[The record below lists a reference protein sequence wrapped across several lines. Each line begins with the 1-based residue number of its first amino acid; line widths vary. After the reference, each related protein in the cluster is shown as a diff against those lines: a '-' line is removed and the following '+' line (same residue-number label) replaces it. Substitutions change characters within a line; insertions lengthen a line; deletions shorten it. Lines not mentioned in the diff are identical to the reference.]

1 VTGAGDASGLRL
13 EVVPLP
19 AVPEVE
25 PGVDLALLVA
35 AAAGAAGIE
44 LGSGDV
50 VVAAQKAVSK
60 AEGRLR
66 SLADVSPSARALRL
80 AQELEK
86 DPRVVELVLAESVE
100 VVRAGQGILITRT
113 RQGLVC
119 ANSGVDSSN
128 VPGDVVALLP
138 EDPDRSARELRA
150 GLARLLGTAPAIVIS
165 DSFGRPWRLGQVE
178 VAIGC
183 AGLEPLDDMRGRPDA
198 LGEELT
204 ATVLAIADEAAAA
217 AALVRAKDGREAFV
231 AVRGLERYVTPADGP
246 GAAAMIRARDEDL
259 FT

>member
-1 VTGAGDASGLRL
+1 MTRAGNASGLRL

-25 PGVDLALLVA
+25 PGADLARLVA
-35 AAAGAAGIE
+35 AAAGAVGIE

-80 AQELEK
+80 AQELDR

-100 VVRAGQGILITRT
+100 VVRAERGILITRT

-138 EDPDRSARELRA
+138 EDPDHSARELRV
-150 GLARLLGTAPAIVIS
+150 GLARLVGAAPAIVIS

-183 AGLEPLDDMRGRPDA
+183 AGLEPLDDMRGRSDA
-198 LGEELT
+198 VGDELT

-217 AALVRAKDGREAFV
+217 AGLVRAKDGREAFV